1 MCSWRSKSE
10 TIHSC
15 ASFISISANQL
26 FKWEDH
32 MNFLL
37 CCWNHWLLLLTIY
50 LKNYFNSAIKQPECV
65 CLCFRVLF
73 RIPHGAWCRHWSS
86 RWESWGSTLMMAA
99 MMEFKEICATVGQVL
114 VFPQTSSQICYVFK
128 KDSKCALFNLLISNN
143 GILFLHKTYSIYNKT
158 YIFSLKYVCKEFAFV
173 VTSCSSCL

>member
-1 MCSWRSKSE
+1 
-10 TIHSC
+10 
-15 ASFISISANQL
+15 
-26 FKWEDH
+26 
-32 MNFLL
+32 
-37 CCWNHWLLLLTIY
+37 
-50 LKNYFNSAIKQPECV
+50 
-65 CLCFRVLF
+65 
-73 RIPHGAWCRHWSS
+73 
-86 RWESWGSTLMMAA
+86 MMAA

-128 KDSKCALFNLLISNN
+128 KGSKCALFNLLISNN